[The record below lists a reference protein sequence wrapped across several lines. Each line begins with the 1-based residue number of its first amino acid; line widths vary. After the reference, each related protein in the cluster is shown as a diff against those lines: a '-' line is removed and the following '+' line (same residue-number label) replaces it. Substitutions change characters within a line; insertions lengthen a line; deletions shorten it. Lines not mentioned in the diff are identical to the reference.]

1 LLSVWAQT
9 VFILKGNYGLGK
21 AAACHGQV
29 ADFQPQILLQI
40 KENVYKTLVNSDF
53 FTIKKKLHL
62 SFLAEKSCLDI
73 ATVSNLDSFHDGT
86 TASIMIRQLPS
97 PAKL

>member
-1 LLSVWAQT
+1 MARWL
-9 VFILKGNYGLGK
+9 I
-21 AAACHGQV
+21 
-29 ADFQPQILLQI
+29 FQPQILLQI

-53 FTIKKKLHL
+53 YTMQKKLYF

-73 ATVSNLDSFHDGT
+73 ATVSNLDSFYDGT
-86 TASIMIRQLPS
+86 TASITRRQLPS